1 MNPLSRRRQQ
11 RSIKPE
17 ADLRRREALMV
28 SLAVRKQRHKAE
40 RERATAVA
48 DAINDTTS
56 AIRRKI
62 AEGKANEV

>member
-1 MNPLSRRRQQ
+1 
-11 RSIKPE
+11 
-17 ADLRRREALMV
+17 MV